1 MTYQRIL
8 CGVSALALGFPMMA
22 QAQTV
27 AATGTQTESSSTALQ
42 EVVVTAQ
49 KRDETLQ
56 KTAAAVQVVGAAQL
70 VDRGVSDFSR
80 ITNVVTGLSI
90 SPTRQG
96 VVVFSRGLGQSDT
109 QSQTPVAVEV
119 ELDGLTLPK
128 DAQQFAFFDVANV
141 QVLKGPQG
149 TLYGRNAVGGA
160 VLVSSKRPTF
170 GGFSADGYFEYG
182 NYDSKHAFVGANVP
196 LGSEFAVRA
205 AVDYLDHDGYLSTG
219 ANSADTISGRLSAAA
234 KPTDRLSI
242 LISGTYSHRTGN
254 GYAQSTVPYDTAANG
269 SPFYVS
275 PVPASGVVAG
285 INFNDP
291 HNHGFDR
298 SEAYLITGELK
309 YALTDQLEFSYIT
322 GYFNYKSAE
331 TNAWSYRPLGVY
343 QASNAQY
350 FTEDTMDFQN
360 EARLSYT
367 RGKTHVIVGALQH
380 DFDSP
385 TTVRLSYPLG
395 LNVNGPYDY
404 GEKNYAV
411 FGDAEV
417 ALTDRFRLEGGV
429 RQSWDSKTLT
439 GLLSLTPVTLN
450 SSNFPGWSHFSW
462 KIGAEY
468 DLSSRILAYAN
479 IQNGYLPGSFNSAS
493 PATLAGANVGRRY
506 NQETVTSYTAGL
518 KSRFLADRLQV
529 NLEAFYYD
537 YGNFQVNQRINV
549 AVPPATNFQSVYN
562 NVKKSRIIGAD
573 ADIAFRLTANDT
585 LTAGLSLLDAEI
597 VDTGFTSLAVLQ
609 STGFYVNVANP
620 SLKGYQLP
628 NSPNV
633 TVNLGYEH
641 VFPLAHQDSI
651 VANVAT
657 HIVSSQW
664 LDYTHPQVGLAQEP
678 AYSKTDVSLTYRAPG
693 NRWNVSAF
701 GRNLENSATYAT
713 FSANPFR
720 QGGPGTPITGAFGA
734 GYPDIPRTYGVRIGF
749 TY

>member
-1 MTYQRIL
+1 M
-8 CGVSALALGFPMMA
+8 VAD
-22 QAQTV
+22 AQT
-27 AATGTQTESSSTALQ
+27 APPADDTSATGLQ
-42 EVVVTAQ
+42 EIVVTAQ

-70 VDRGVSDFSR
+70 VDRGITDFSR
-80 ITNVVTGLSI
+80 VGNVVSGLSI

-128 DAQQFAFFDVANV
+128 DAQQFAFFDIANV

-160 VLVSSKRPTF
+160 VLVNSKRPAF
-170 GGFSADGYFEYG
+170 GEFSADGYFEYG
-182 NYDSKHAFVGANVP
+182 NYDTKHAFAAATVP
-196 LGSEFAVRA
+196 IGSDFAVRG
-205 AVDYLDHDGYLSTG
+205 AVDYLNHDGYVTTG
-219 ANSADTISGRLSAAA
+219 ANSADTISARVSAAA
-234 KPTDRLSI
+234 RPLDGLS
-242 LISGTYSHRTGN
+242 LLVTGTYSHRHGN
-254 GYAQSTVPYDTAANG
+254 GYAQGTYPYDTAANG
-269 SPFYVS
+269 NPFYVT

-291 HNHGFDR
+291 HNHGFDT
-298 SEAYLITGELK
+298 SEAYLLTGELK
-309 YALTDQLEFSYIT
+309 YAFTDELEFSYVT
-322 GYFNYKSAE
+322 GYFNYESAQ
-331 TNAWSYRPLGVY
+331 TNAWSYAPFGIY

-350 FTEDTMDFQN
+350 FTENTTDYQN
-360 EARLSYT
+360 EVRLSFT
-367 RGKTHVIVGALQH
+367 RGRTHVTIGGLQH

-404 GEKNYAV
+404 GEHNYAV

-417 ALTDRFRLEGGV
+417 ALTDRLRLEGGV
-429 RQSWDSKTLT
+429 RQSWDSKTVS
-439 GLLSLTPVTLN
+439 GLLSLTPVNLN
-450 SSNFPGWSHFSW
+450 SSNFPEWRHFSW
-462 KIGAEY
+462 KVGAEY
-468 DLSSRILAYAN
+468 DVASRILAYAN

-493 PATLAGANVGRRY
+493 PATLAAANVARRY
-506 NQETVTSYTAGL
+506 NEETVTSYTAGV
-518 KSRFLADRLQV
+518 KSRFLDNRLQV
-529 NLEAFYYD
+529 NVEGFYYD

-549 AVPPATNFQSVYN
+549 AVPPATNFQAVYN
-562 NVKKSRIIGAD
+562 NVKRSRIIGAD
-573 ADIAFRLTANDT
+573 VDIAFRLTSNDT

-597 VDTGFTSLAVLQ
+597 VDTGFATLAVLQ

-628 NSPNV
+628 NSPDV
-633 TVNLGYEH
+633 TLNLGFEH
-641 VFPLAHQDSI
+641 VFRLAHEDSI

-678 AYSKTDVSLTYRAPG
+678 AYSKTDVSLTYRAPR
-693 NRWNVSAF
+693 NRWNVSVF
-701 GRNLENSATYAT
+701 GRNLENAATYAT

-734 GYPDIPRTYGVRIGF
+734 GYVDVPRTYGVRVGF